1 MGNPKVIT
9 LQPKNL
15 FAYILVLLFTLLNKE
30 FLNWVQQVQSMMEE
44 EAKKNRGPRSSLR
57 GLKGSNSIGSMVTRT
72 HENVSP
78 LFFHKAASQHMLI
91 CTTLRSMMNAKLSP
105 HRFWPCHEN
114 GLIKMIQMIPHNL
127 YVRFKLTCIY
137 CGLRIIMVCPNQ

>member
-72 HENVSP
+72 HKNVSP

-91 CTTLRSMMNAKLSP
+91 CSTLQSMMNAKLSP
-105 HRFWPCHEN
+105 HRFWPCHKN
-114 GLIKMIQMIPHNL
+114 GIIKMIQTIPPTT
-127 YVRFKLTCIY
+127 F
-137 CGLRIIMVCPNQ
+137 M

>member
-57 GLKGSNSIGSMVTRT
+57 GLKGSNSIGSMVT
-72 HENVSP
+72 HKNVSP
-78 LFFHKAASQHMLI
+78 LFSHKAASQHMLI
-91 CTTLRSMMNAKLSP
+91 CTTLQSMMNAKLSP

-114 GLIKMIQMIPHNL
+114 GLIKTIQTIPHNL
-127 YVRFKLTCIY
+127 YASFKSTSPY
-137 CGLRIIMVCPNQ
+137 CGLG

>member
-78 LFFHKAASQHMLI
+78 LFFLKAASQHMLI
-91 CTTLRSMMNAKLSP
+91 CTTLKSMMNAKLSP
-105 HRFWPCHEN
+105 DRFWPCLEN
-114 GLIKMIQMIPHNL
+114 GLFKLIQTIPHNL
-127 YVRFKLTCIY
+127 YVSFMSDSLF
-137 CGLRIIMVCPNQ
+137 

>member
-72 HENVSP
+72 HKNVSP
-78 LFFHKAASQHMLI
+78 LFSHKAASQHMLI
-91 CTTLRSMMNAKLSP
+91 CTTLQSMVNAKLSP

-114 GLIKMIQMIPHNL
+114 GLIKTIQTIPHNL
-127 YVRFKLTCIY
+127 HVSVKSSSLY
-137 CGLRIIMVCPNQ
+137 